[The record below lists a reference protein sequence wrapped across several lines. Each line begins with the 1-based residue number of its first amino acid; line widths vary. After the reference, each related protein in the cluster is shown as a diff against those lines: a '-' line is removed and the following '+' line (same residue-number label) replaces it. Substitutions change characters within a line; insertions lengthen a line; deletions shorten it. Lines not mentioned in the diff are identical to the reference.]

1 MGKTKHEMAGGFRR
15 QADPNGWLTGICLT
29 LTPRR
34 RRTEGA
40 CDRARAFRRPTGT
53 RIPHLDSEDDPMQ
66 KTSTR
71 RQFLAAASAG
81 AALTFTATSYG
92 KIVGANERIS
102 IGLIGCGGRG

>member
-1 MGKTKHEMAGGFRR
+1 
-15 QADPNGWLTGICLT
+15 
-29 LTPRR
+29 
-34 RRTEGA
+34 
-40 CDRARAFRRPTGT
+40 
-53 RIPHLDSEDDPMQ
+53 MQ

-102 IGLIGCGGRG
+102 IGLIGCGGPGYPPQKPRLHKHHNDHNDELTPVTDPRRGRRRRGAPPSQERYNPPAPPL